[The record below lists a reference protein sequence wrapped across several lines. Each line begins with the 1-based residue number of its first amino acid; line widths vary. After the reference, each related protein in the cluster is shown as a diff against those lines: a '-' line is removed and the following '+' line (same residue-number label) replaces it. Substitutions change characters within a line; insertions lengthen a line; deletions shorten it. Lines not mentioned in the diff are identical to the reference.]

1 MAEKGAQNDGNE
13 QCRETNSAKY
23 DLGIKII
30 GQKKRRKEEKIAE
43 CLR

>member
-30 GQKKRRKEEKIAE
+30 GKKKRGKDRRMLEVK
-43 CLR
+43 